1 MSTSEENSDSF
12 ELSVQKD
19 GLSVGTKGG
28 AATRLA
34 NVVADLA
41 SPFSEGFGALGDVIH
56 YYRQDMAIRSLKRA
70 KELAI
75 LAEINVK
82 PVPPKFLVDWVEK
95 ASLEM
100 PEDNDLTNMWAA
112 LLLTAGETKSS
123 TVYHFKRI
131 LSELTARHVQF
142 LSILCQH
149 EFGGNEPYTPQSDF
163 SKWNSFRNQDYKQKV
178 EITSPEEYVNSS
190 ISECQNNRLSIL
202 GFYVRSTRNFGLDP
216 QESFQRK
223 KNIYV
228 EFENEFIIKYFLD
241 TGIIEKIEIS
251 IGINMDGLDPTLSHY
266 LCVDALYL
274 TNFGVEFISSCQPK
288 KNTAGAVA

>member
-149 EFGGNEPYTPQSDF
+149 DFGGNEPYTPHRDF
-163 SKWNSFRNQDYKQKV
+163 SKWKSLGNQDYKQQV
-178 EITSPEEYVNSS
+178 EITSIEEYVLNSLS
-190 ISECQNNRLSIL
+190 DCENNRLSIL
-202 GFYVRSTRNFGLDP
+202 SFYVKSLKNLSLDS
-216 QESFQRK
+216 QKSYQK
-223 KNIYV
+223 TKNIYID
-228 EFENEFIIKYFLD
+228 FINEFIIKYFID
-241 TGIIEKIEIS
+241 SGIVEKTEIS
-251 IGINMDGLDPTLSHY
+251 IRINMDGLDPALSHY

-274 TNFGVEFISSCQPK
+274 TNFGVEFVSSCQPK
-288 KNTAGAVA
+288 KNSSGAVA